1 MSRIPKSGVRDL
13 DQLVFELEIAR
24 LIAAAVNLDF
34 PPEQIDPTAP
44 LFGDG
49 LGLDSIDLLEIALA
63 VSENYGFSL
72 RSDDPDN
79 HRIFSSLR
87 AFSAHIAQHRS
98 K

>member
-1 MSRIPKSGVRDL
+1 MASVLPESKPVTDPAA
-13 DQLVFELEIAR
+13 FELEIAR
-24 LIAAAVNLDF
+24 LIAEVVNLDCT
-34 PPEQIDPTAP
+34 PEQIDATAP

-63 VSENYGFSL
+63 VSQNYGFSL

-79 HRIFSSLR
+79 KKIFSSLR
-87 AFSAHIAQHRS
+87 TFSAHITRHRT